1 VNEIELMLTGQ
12 MEMSEFLR
20 LLKSDSRIQQE
31 VRDLVPADAVGNESH
46 PIWKKYS
53 FSTMEKYGFDLYR
66 LLLHLHK
73 FDLSIPDNLNI
84 WDSIGCFYAYLHPE
98 VELTNAYHDA
108 FDLYLSAIMDCFDGP
123 EVRHLVLKVIQDA
136 CDQPTKKKRLEYAKS
151 EIRSLFHVVG
161 TSRPRWIQ
169 GPEWPMGKYSPMQY
183 VSKKNRGEVVLYLF
197 QDVDTGEVR
206 TVEQY
211 Y

>member
-1 VNEIELMLTGQ
+1 
-12 MEMSEFLR
+12 
-20 LLKSDSRIQQE
+20 
-31 VRDLVPADAVGNESH
+31 
-46 PIWKKYS
+46 
-53 FSTMEKYGFDLYR
+53 MEKYGFDLYR

-84 WDSIGCFYAYLHPE
+84 WSSIRHFYAYLHPE

-136 CDQPTKKKRLEYAKS
+136 CGQPTKKKRLEYAKS

-161 TSRPRWIQ
+161 TGRPRWIQ

>member
-1 VNEIELMLTGQ
+1 MNGIELMLTGQ

-66 LLLHLHK
+66 MLLHLHK
-73 FDLSIPDNLNI
+73 FDLSIPDNLDI
-84 WDSIGCFYAYLHPE
+84 WGSIGCFYEYLHPE
-98 VELTNAYHDA
+98 VELTNTYHDA
-108 FDLYLSAIMDCFDGP
+108 FVLYLSAVMDCFDGP
-123 EVRHLVLKVIQDA
+123 EVIHLVLKVIQDA
-136 CDQPTKKKRLEYAKS
+136 CGQPTKKKRLEYAKS

-161 TSRPRWIQ
+161 TGRPRWIQ